1 MVFRVAVTGIGV
13 KQQPLPEGEI
23 VSQLPPFPVSA
34 LALKRTAE
42 PSTVEIFRTCGNG
55 FAPPNGMVK
64 LIGFICVNTA
74 VPTVTVTGI
83 VAVSPGAVK
92 TSSPVKDPGRAP
104 PPARL
109 AAVPETLPAEG

>member
-1 MVFRVAVTGIGV
+1 MVFTVAVTASGV
-13 KQQPLPEGEI
+13 KQHPLPEAEI
-23 VSQLPPFPVSA
+23 VSQLPPFPVST

-83 VAVSPGAVK
+83 VVVSPGAWK
-92 TSSPVKDPGRAP
+92 TSSPAKVRGETARPGR
-104 PPARL
+104 L
-109 AAVPETLPAEG
+109 TSWAEKDLL